1 MYETSDYL
9 ADLEDERLENAAKAE
24 NEAIGNLAERCDE
37 LILDL
42 KDANF
47 GHRAA
52 RNELAAARAAL
63 EKLAAALWVNY
74 NPDLS

>member
-1 MYETSDYL
+1 MYETSDRL
-9 ADLEDERLENAAKAE
+9 ADLEDERLENAAEAK
-24 NEAIGNLAERCDE
+24 NEAIGDLAERCDGF
-37 LILDL
+37 ILDL

-47 GHRAA
+47 GYIA

-63 EKLAAALWVNY
+63 EKLAAALRANY